1 MTLKVD
7 SIFVKMKERSSL
19 SSVVPP
25 LVHCPLAVATKP
37 PFAGALYLSLPVV
50 AVNLIGEL
58 RSTLQWSYYWVLC
71 LGCVYVSPRRRD
83 LGMNGVASA
92 DQHET
97 E

>member
-37 PFAGALYLSLPVV
+37 PFAGALHLSLPVV

-83 LGMNGVASA
+83 LGRNGVASA